1 MHTFSWKFQC
11 YKIKQGNTKVYRELK
26 VKSYIVSLATCPL
39 FRRNLFEVSGELE
52 LSGQLS
58 NNSSSC
64 WIDFSM
70 EKLEDRRL
78 LVFLVGSVLLP
89 VMVDCADTLGVLTTK
104 DERDLSFLLAGNGAE
119 AATTSG
125 SFTSLRFEGK
135 TMYLRFSLLWSS
147 LICGFK

>member
-1 MHTFSWKFQC
+1 
-11 YKIKQGNTKVYRELK
+11 
-26 VKSYIVSLATCPL
+26 
-39 FRRNLFEVSGELE
+39 
-52 LSGQLS
+52 
-58 NNSSSC
+58 
-64 WIDFSM
+64 M

-78 LVFLVGSVLLP
+78 LAFLVGSVLLP

-104 DERDLSFLLAGNGAE
+104 DERDLSFLLAGNGTE